1 MNESNLHQYQQH
13 AIEHIIDNPYSAL
26 FLEPGLG
33 KTICTLTAITKI
45 KPAKTLIIAP
55 KRVAEDT
62 WSTEAAKWDH
72 LKHLT
77 LSLVLGDAGK
87 RKSALARK
95 ADIYVIN
102 RENVPWLI
110 GYLAGSWPF
119 DMLAIDELS
128 SFKSPKAIR
137 FKSLRMVR
145 PKIKRVL
152 GLTGTPAPNGLLDL
166 WPQIYL
172 LDMGERLGKTIT
184 GYRNMYFSPGLQKNH
199 VVYKYNL
206 EGQKD
211 DGLLGAGIYEKEI
224 YDKISD
230 ICISMKAED
239 WLSLPE
245 RINRVVDVRLQ
256 PATQDKY
263 NEFEKK
269 QVLAF
274 AEQEVT
280 ALNAAALTNKL
291 LQFSNGAVYDN
302 DKSYHEVHA
311 DKIEALGEIIEAANG
326 HPVLVFY
333 SYKSD
338 VERIKQHLKA
348 YKPYA
353 LDGPGDI
360 KRWNDKEIPVLLA
373 HPASAGHGLN
383 MQAGGNIIVWFGLPW
398 SLELYQQANA
408 RLDRQGQTQSVIVHH
423 LITKGTMDE
432 DVYAA
437 LERKAGSQEALMQ
450 AVKARIRKY
459 VK

>member
-1 MNESNLHQYQQH
+1 MY
-13 AIEHIIDNPYSAL
+13 
-26 FLEPGLG
+26 
-33 KTICTLTAITKI
+33 
-45 KPAKTLIIAP
+45 
-55 KRVAEDT
+55 
-62 WSTEAAKWDH
+62 
-72 LKHLT
+72 
-77 LSLVLGDAGK
+77 DA
-87 RKSALARK
+87 
-95 ADIYVIN
+95 
-102 RENVPWLI
+102 
-110 GYLAGSWPF
+110 
-119 DMLAIDELS
+119 
-128 SFKSPKAIR
+128 
-137 FKSLRMVR
+137 
-145 PKIKRVL
+145 
-152 GLTGTPAPNGLLDL
+152 
-166 WPQIYL
+166 
-172 LDMGERLGKTIT
+172 
-184 GYRNMYFSPGLQKNH
+184 
-199 VVYKYNL
+199 
-206 EGQKD
+206 
-211 DGLLGAGIYEKEI
+211 
-224 YDKISD
+224 
-230 ICISMKAED
+230 
-239 WLSLPE
+239 
-245 RINRVVDVRLQ
+245 
-256 PATQDKY
+256 
-263 NEFEKK
+263 
-269 QVLAF
+269 
-274 AEQEVT
+274 
-280 ALNAAALTNKL
+280 
-291 LQFSNGAVYDN
+291 